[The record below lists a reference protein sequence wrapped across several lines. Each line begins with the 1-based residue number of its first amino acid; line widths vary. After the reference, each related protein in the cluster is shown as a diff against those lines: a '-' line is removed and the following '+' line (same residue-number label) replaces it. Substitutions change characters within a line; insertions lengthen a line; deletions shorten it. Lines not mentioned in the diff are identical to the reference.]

1 MTFTK
6 DTAHQSD
13 ASALTKH
20 VSSLERAPSVVTT
33 DPVARVRWINDHL
46 PAGSLYSDAKRA
58 VHPDSRASWRLS
70 PEPFWI
76 TEEMGAFLTNLGS
89 DLQSFYRA
97 INTLYLASVKGTQPA
112 WVAEYFD
119 LGRPESLVEY
129 GRLNRTRRSLPGVIR
144 PDLFYTDQGFV
155 ATELD
160 SVPGGI
166 GFSASMANLY
176 ASLGDH
182 VLGGDDGMIDGFL
195 GMVASAAGT
204 ADPVTAIVVSDES
217 GDYWDEMAWLA
228 QACRDRGH
236 QVFAVRPQDVTFTEE
251 GIHVPAGVTP
261 GPRDPSPTDHS
272 LPLIHV
278 SVIYRFFELYDIKNI
293 PKWELMLYAA
303 KKLKVVITPP
313 IKSYLEEKL
322 AFALMHHPALARYWT
337 AEMTG
342 PVFERVKAII
352 PETWVLD
359 PRPLPPHATVP
370 GFEANGAPLQSWN
383 QLLSLGQ
390 KDRRLVVKPSGFDAT
405 AWGSRGVKIGHDLP
419 EGEWR
424 EAVEAALAG
433 FAATRSILQRFQTVR
448 RATVPWYDFETGTV
462 RTMPGRA
469 RLTPYYFATGADG
482 GVRLGG
488 VMATV
493 VPIDKKL
500 IHGMVDSVMVPCA
513 IRRSDTIL
521 SDQPT

>member
-1 MTFTK
+1 MTFTI
-6 DTAHQSD
+6 DTMHQSD
-13 ASALTKH
+13 ASFPDNHL
-20 VSSLERAPSVVTT
+20 SPLMRAPAEVTG
-33 DPVARVRWINDHL
+33 DPVARVRWINEHL

-58 VHPDSRASWRLS
+58 IHPESRASWRLS

-76 TEEMGAFLTNLGS
+76 TEEMGNFLTNLGS
-89 DLQSFYRA
+89 DLQAFYRA
-97 INTLYLASVKGTQPA
+97 INTLYLASVKGSQPA

-119 LGRPESLVEY
+119 LGRPETLVDY
-129 GRLNRTRRSLPGVIR
+129 SRLNRTRRAIPGVIR
-144 PDLFYTDQGFV
+144 PDLFYTDTGFV

-166 GFSASMANLY
+166 GFSASMGALY
-176 ASLGDH
+176 ASLGDQ
-182 VLGGDDGMIDGFL
+182 VLGGEDGMINGFL
-195 GMVASAAGT
+195 GMVASAAG
-204 ADPVTAIVVSDES
+204 APDPVTAIVVSDES

-236 QVFAVRPQDVTFTEE
+236 KVFAVRPQDVSFSED
-251 GIHVPAGVTP
+251 GLRVPAGVTP
-261 GPRDPSPTDHS
+261 GPRDPEPTDQT
-272 LPLIHV
+272 LPTIQV
-278 SVIYRFFELYDIKNI
+278 SVVYRFFELYDIKNV

-303 KKLKVVITPP
+303 KKQKVVITPP

-322 AFALMHHPALARYWT
+322 TFALMHHPALARYWSS
-337 AEMTG
+337 EMTS
-342 PVFERVKAII
+342 PVFERVKAVI
-352 PETWVLD
+352 PETWILD
-359 PRPLPPHATVP
+359 PRPLPPHATIP

-383 QLLSLGQ
+383 QLMSLGQ

-424 EAVEAALAG
+424 DAVDGALAG
-433 FAATRSILQRFQTVR
+433 FTSTRSILQRFQTVR

-462 RTMPGRA
+462 KTMPGRA
-469 RLTPYYFATGADG
+469 RLTPYYFASGTDG
-482 GVRLGG
+482 GVTLGG

-500 IHGMVDSVMVPCA
+500 IHGMVDAVMVPCA
-513 IRRSDTIL
+513 IRRQESDTAL
-521 SDQPT
+521 TT